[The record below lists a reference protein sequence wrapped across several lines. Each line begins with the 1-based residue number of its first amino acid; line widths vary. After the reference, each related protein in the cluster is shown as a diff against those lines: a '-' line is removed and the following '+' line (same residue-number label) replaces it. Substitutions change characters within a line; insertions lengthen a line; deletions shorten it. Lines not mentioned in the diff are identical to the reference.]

1 MKFVRKEEV
10 KSSRFIK
17 FNDEGV
23 GVYARLLTET
33 EKDKIHVKA
42 RRVEVGEVRTPELED
57 RKFKI
62 LYLQEAISDWEG
74 MTWDDGTPIPYTKEV
89 IKDLWEVNPIF
100 MNLIFNNVANE
111 FVFAKEE
118 EEKNSEIGQ
127 TE

>member
-74 MTWDDGTPIPYTKEV
+74 MAWDDDTPIPYTKEV

>member
-1 MKFVRKEEV
+1 MKFARKEEV